1 MTKTPVAFVV
11 FNRPDLT
18 AKVFERIREARPE
31 HLLVVCD
38 GPRKDVPGDAERVAA
53 VRALIDN
60 GVDWPCKIERNY
72 AEKNMGCRQ
81 RVASGLDWVF
91 SLVEEAII
99 LEDDCLPDPS
109 FFPYCEEMLDRYRD
123 TPEVMHINGTNFV
136 SRSCS
141 VPASYFFTKYVWVW
155 GWATWRRA
163 WQHYDYEMQTWETMF
178 RTFDSMFDTARE
190 RAFWLTTFNTART
203 DPRKGDTWD
212 FAWIYSC
219 WAKNGLAVCPKE
231 NLVQNIG
238 FRTDSTHTT
247 EADRRLSIPAAGLQI
262 ERHPNKVARSRYRD
276 DLMFRFY
283 HNGDV
288 RRASSP
294 DIAVRILK
302 ETFKRYLG
310 HAGHEA
316 A

>member
-1 MTKTPVAFVV
+1 VVFIV

-31 HLLVVCD
+31 RLLVVCD
-38 GPRKDVPGDAERVAA
+38 GPRKEVATDLERVAA
-53 VRALIDN
+53 VRALIDQ
-60 GVDWPCKIERNY
+60 GVDWPCQVDRNY
-72 AEKNMGCRQ
+72 AESNLGCRQ
-81 RVASGLDWVF
+81 RVASGLNWVF

-123 TPEVMHINGTNFV
+123 NPEVMHINGTNFV

-141 VPASYFFTKYVWVW
+141 VPTSYFFSKYVWVW

-163 WQHYDYEMQTWETMF
+163 WEQYDYEMQTWEAKF
-178 RTFDSMFDTARE
+178 RAFDSMFDTARE
-190 RAFWLTTFNTART
+190 RAFWLTTFNAARA
-203 DPRKGDTWD
+203 DPRQGDTWD

-219 WAKNGLAVCPKE
+219 WVRKGLAVCPQE

-238 FRTDSTHTT
+238 FGSDSTHTT
-247 EADRRLSIPAAGLQI
+247 AADRRLSIPATSLRI
-262 ERHPNKVARSRYRD
+262 ERHPARVSRSRSRD
-276 DLMFRFY
+276 DLIFRFY

-294 DIAVRILK
+294 DVSLRILK
-302 ETFKRYLG
+302 ETCQRYFRR
-310 HAGHEA
+310 AGQA
-316 A
+316 TAVIP